1 MHIYIYIHIN
11 MNMYIYIHKNSIFKH
26 PLTST
31 SPSSASSEMVHRTP
45 MPKAFAMKSMSI
57 TSTQPVAR
65 ISSHLEVSRSRS
77 RTLSIVVFMN
87 LRARSSSVFT
97 ILWLVEYPEFF
108 RGTVFHTSKSKDP
121 RTLCQKHRPSAGT
134 QCSCRSDAS

>member
-1 MHIYIYIHIN
+1 
-11 MNMYIYIHKNSIFKH
+11 MNMYIYIYIHKNSIFKH

-108 RGTVFHTSKSKDP
+108 RGTVFHTSKSLEHYARNTDP
-121 RTLCQKHRPSAGT
+121 QQVHNALVDHMLHECQMVSAF
-134 QCSCRSDAS
+134 